1 VPARAELDKTPSAT
15 STSQVENRVS
25 GRTPADHS
33 AALADVGYR
42 PASGNGRKTIAVW
55 RRPQSEQR
63 RGLRAMEQPMAI
75 ITLLTDFGTQD
86 EYVGLMKGVI
96 LSVDPA
102 VTVVDVTHHIDRHD
116 IIQAAFV
123 LESSYGYFP
132 RGTVHITVVDPRVG
146 TERSI
151 LAVDARGHFFLAPDN
166 GVLSLVM
173 SEAPCDAIIRVDNP
187 RYYRSKVSHTFHGRD
202 IFAPVGAHIAR
213 GVPLTEMGSAVDV
226 SQCVLLDGISV
237 RTGAAGELIGRIVS
251 IDRFGNAIT
260 NIDADRLDRLLAASG
275 SEAMQIQ
282 VRAHRVS
289 GLSHTYG
296 DVAPNRPLA
305 LIGSRGFLEIAVNQG
320 SASQYFNLHKADP
333 VHIFVRGETANG
345 EH

>member
-1 VPARAELDKTPSAT
+1 M
-15 STSQVENRVS
+15 
-25 GRTPADHS
+25 G
-33 AALADVGYR
+33 
-42 PASGNGRKTIAVW
+42 
-55 RRPQSEQR
+55 
-63 RGLRAMEQPMAI
+63 I

-102 VTVVDVTHHIDRHD
+102 ATVVDVTHQIDRHD

-123 LESSYGYFP
+123 IQSSYGYFP
-132 RGTVHITVVDPRVG
+132 RGSVHVTVVDPGVG
-146 TERSI
+146 TERGI
-151 LAVDARGHFFLAPDN
+151 LAVDARGHFFVAPDN

-202 IFAPVGAHIAR
+202 IFAPLGAHLAR

-226 SQCVLLDGISV
+226 SQCVMLDGISV
-237 RTGAAGELIGRIVS
+237 RAGAAGELIGRIVS
-251 IDRFGNAIT
+251 IDRFGNVIT
-260 NIDADRLDRLLAASG
+260 NIDADRLDKLLGASG
-275 SEAMQIQ
+275 PDNMQVQ
-282 VRAHRVS
+282 VGGHQVA
-289 GLSHTYG
+289 GLSQTYG
-296 DVAPNRPLA
+296 DVASNKPLA

-333 VHIFVRGETANG
+333 VYVFVQGESANG
-345 EH
+345 KQ